1 MITSTNFSSSDL
13 SLSLA
18 LTLLTNCSLEIN
30 GPLFGF
36 HVSIFCLFSYLSD
49 HIISTTVSYP
59 LFSQVNEDIPQGSAM
74 EQLFSRV
81 SALASSWLQLPSLY
95 GWHRNLFG
103 PNLSMVSVSSI
114 GPCTHFH
121 QHFQTSLWISFSNS
135 DPGLFTYTHLLKIL
149 IFSNGISTNK
159 PSAIPCSLP
168 SFIQSAGK
176 AYIHIILRQMQRILY
191 WSFVVWS
198 LFWCTFLLSD

>member
-1 MITSTNFSSSDL
+1 MALLKLMAPSLVFMSLFSAYFPTSLITSCLPLSPTHCSPRWTKIFPKDL
-13 SLSLA
+13 PW
-18 LTLLTNCSLEIN
+18 NN
-30 GPLFGF
+30 
-36 HVSIFCLFSYLSD
+36 
-49 HIISTTVSYP
+49 
-59 LFSQVNEDIPQGSAM
+59 
-74 EQLFSRV
+74 LFSRV
-81 SALASSWLQLPSLY
+81 SALASSWLQLPSPC

-103 PNLSMVSVSSI
+103 PNLSMVSVPSI

-135 DPGLFTYTHLLKIL
+135 DPGHFTYTHLLKIL

-176 AYIHIILRQMQRILY
+176 AYTHIIFR
-191 WSFVVWS
+191 
-198 LFWCTFLLSD
+198 